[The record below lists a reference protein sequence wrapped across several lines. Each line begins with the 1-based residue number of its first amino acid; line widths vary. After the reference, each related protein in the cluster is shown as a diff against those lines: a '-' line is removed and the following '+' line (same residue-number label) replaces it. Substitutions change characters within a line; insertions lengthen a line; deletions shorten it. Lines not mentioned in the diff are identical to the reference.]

1 MGCQC
6 FHIKREKLEGN
17 CNANC
22 KACSTWPDVDPWNAV
37 QLCAIIIIIRTFA
50 LLPAVMISMNR
61 AFCGPAPS
69 LTARG
74 HLFTR
79 IGEVVLEAS
88 DAEPSYLCK

>member
-50 LLPAVMISMNR
+50 LLPAVMISMLPTFGTSAANPH
-61 AFCGPAPS
+61 AHGGQMECD
-69 LTARG
+69 LVLARNLG
-74 HLFTR
+74 LRH
-79 IGEVVLEAS
+79 
-88 DAEPSYLCK
+88 